1 MNNNREI
8 TAVRKIIF
16 NFGLDFLARFQ
27 KEKAQSHGDESKD
40 KHSW

>member
-16 NFGLDFLARFQ
+16 SLGLDFLACLQ
-27 KEKAQSHGDESKD
+27 KEKAQSHGDEAKD
-40 KHSW
+40 KHAG

>member
-16 NFGLDFLARFQ
+16 NFDLDFLARLQ
-27 KEKAQSHGDESKD
+27 KEKAQPHGYKSKD